1 MKQVVQNRKTGR
13 VAVVDVPVPALQR
26 GRVLVRTVASL
37 ISSGTERA
45 AVEQA
50 RKSLLQQARDR
61 PDLVRSVV
69 DKARTEGLLQTFEA
83 VRDKLAASQ
92 ALGYSASGTVV
103 EVGHDVPEFRVGDRV
118 ACAGL
123 GFASHAEAIS
133 VPKHLCVHLPEN
145 VDFEAGAF
153 GTLGAIALQGVRL
166 AEPTLGESFVVIG
179 LGLVGQLTVQLLK
192 ANGCR
197 VFGIDLDPNR
207 INLAR
212 ELGAEAGCLAN
223 DDAAQAV
230 NSWTSGRGA
239 DAVLITAASDSNQ
252 PIELAGEISRVKGR
266 VVVVGSTGLQIPRQ
280 TFYNRELALKISMSY
295 GPGRY
300 DPEYEERGQDYPF
313 GYVRWTEQRNIEA
326 FLQLISERRVNVDRL
341 VTHRFPVAE
350 AERAYDVIGGSLHE
364 PHLGVLLEYD
374 PENEPERVVDLNGHS
389 TAPQKSEVRVRIGV
403 IGAGDYLR
411 AMLLPQF
418 QSAGA
423 EFHSIAT
430 ASGVSA
436 HDVGNKFGFARA
448 VSDADAVINDPQV
461 NLVVIGTRN
470 DLHAELARRALE
482 RGHHVFVEKP
492 LALSDEDLD
501 RLLEVAAKANGR
513 LVVGFNRRFSPL
525 AVNAK
530 DFYAGR
536 RAPLSFVY
544 RVNAGRVP
552 KGHWTQD
559 PREGGGRIVGEVCHF
574 IDLLQYWTE
583 ARPVSV
589 FAQTIASGNQELV
602 DDDSVLITVRFA
614 DGSTACI
621 AYLAEGDKTL
631 PKERVEIFGDGKVFV
646 LDDFRTARLYRKGR
660 EEKLKLRK
668 QDKGQAG
675 EVKAVCRMVLE
686 GGPPPIA
693 LQELAATTRATFR
706 ILDSLRTGQ
715 PQKVESDK

>member
-1 MKQVVQNRKTGR
+1 MKQVLQNRKTGK
-13 VAVVDVPVPALQR
+13 VAVVDVPVPGLQR

-50 RKSLLQQARDR
+50 RKSLLQEARER

-69 DKARTEGLLQTFEA
+69 DKARNDGLMQTFGA

-92 ALGYSASGTVV
+92 SLGYSASGIVV
-103 EVGHDVPEFRVGDRV
+103 GVGDNVTEFRVGDRV

-133 VPKHLCVHLPEN
+133 VPKNLCVRLAEN
-145 VDFEAGAF
+145 IDFEAGAF

-179 LGLVGQLTVQLLK
+179 LGLVGQLTVQLLS

-197 VFGIDLDPNR
+197 VFGIDLDPGR

-212 ELGAEAGCLAN
+212 QLGAEAGSVV
-223 DDAAQAV
+223 DDDVAQLV
-230 NSWTSGRGA
+230 KKWTLGRGA

-266 VVVVGSTGLQIPRQ
+266 VVVIGSTGLQIPRQ
-280 TFYNRELALKISMSY
+280 TFYNRELAVKISMSY

-300 DPEYEERGQDYPF
+300 DPEYEERGHDYPF

-326 FLQLISERRVNVDRL
+326 FLQLISEGRVKVNPL
-341 VTHRFPVAE
+341 ITHRFPVAE
-350 AERAYDVIGGSLHE
+350 AESAYEVIGGSSDE
-364 PHLGVLLEYD
+364 PHLGVVLKYD
-374 PENEPERVVDLNGHS
+374 SEGETARDVELSRHS
-389 TAPQKSEVRVRIGV
+389 ISSRSLQKQVRLGV

-418 QSAGA
+418 QNAGA
-423 EFHSIAT
+423 EFQSIAT

-448 VSDADAVINDPQV
+448 VSDADAVIDDAQV
-461 NLVVIGTRN
+461 NLVVIGTRH
-470 DLHAELARRALE
+470 DLHAELAGRALE
-482 RGHHVFVEKP
+482 HGRHVFVEKP
-492 LALSDEDLD
+492 LALNDEDLD
-501 RLLEVAAKANGR
+501 RLLEVASNSSGN
-513 LVVGFNRRFSPL
+513 LMVGFNRRFSPL
-525 AVNAK
+525 ATRAK
-530 DFYAGR
+530 DFFGSR
-536 RAPLSFVY
+536 LAPMSFVY

-559 PREGGGRIVGEVCHF
+559 PHEGGGRIVGEVCHF

-583 ARPVSV
+583 SPPVSV
-589 FAQTIASGNQELV
+589 FAETIASGNHEIV
-602 DDDSVLITVRFA
+602 NDDNVIITVRFA
-614 DGSTACI
+614 DGSNGCI
-621 AYLAEGDKTL
+621 AYLTEGDKTL
-631 PKERVEIFGDGKVFV
+631 SKERVEIFGDGKVFV
-646 LDDFRTARLYRKGR
+646 IDDFRHAILYRKGR
-660 EEKLKLRK
+660 EEKVKLRK

-675 EVKAVCRMVLE
+675 EVKAVCKMVLE
-686 GGPPPIA
+686 SGPAPIPLA
-693 LQELAATTRATFR
+693 ELAATTRATFR
-706 ILDSLRTGQ
+706 ILDSLRSGQ
-715 PQKVESDK
+715 PQNVK